1 MKQVFALVHSEARRR
16 ALLAVAAAPDG
27 YIVRVSEPTRS
38 LEQNALLWSRL
49 HDIAE
54 QVEWQG
60 RMLDAESWKHIF
72 SASLKKQDAVPG
84 LDGGFVVLGISTSRM
99 SRHELSDMIELIQA
113 FGAQRDVNWT
123 LGTIPTTQEE
133 YL

>member
-1 MKQVFALVHSEARRR
+1 VSKQVFALVHTEARRR
-16 ALLAVAAAPDG
+16 ALHAVAAAPDG

-49 HDIAE
+49 NDIAE
-54 QVEWQG
+54 QVEWHG

-72 SASLKKQDAVPG
+72 SASLKKQDAVQG

-99 SRHELSDMIELIQA
+99 NKRELSDLIELIHA
-113 FGAQRDVNWT
+113 FGAERDVQWT
-123 LGTIPTTQEE
+123 LDEVTT
-133 YL
+133 